1 VSSRFL
7 PRSFTLV
14 AATFFSVT
22 LLAASV
28 AITPLTPVVNTGAD
42 RRFTAAVTGSTNGAV
57 QWKVN
62 GLSGGNST
70 LGTID
75 TTGTYRAP
83 ATPPASFVVTVSATS
98 VADPAAVASTTVT
111 VAWRAPSIASI
122 TPNPVPLGPVTLTVT
137 GTKFVSG
144 ARVLANGTAIPTTYV
159 SASSLTATGT
169 ATVAGTYNITVANP
183 GPASV
188 SPAFVLAVGTAAPP
202 PPTPPP
208 APDPLNITYGRFLD
222 QSSFG
227 PTPAS
232 MARLRQLGIP
242 AYLDEQFATP
252 ESPLPAVSTSTRDA
266 AINAVFANQLAGNDQ
281 LRQRVLYALSEVI
294 VISRNKNVNGDMI
307 VPWLQILSRNAF
319 GNYRTLLGEITLDSS
334 MGMYLD
340 MVNSAK
346 PGLSGGANENY
357 PRELMQLF
365 SIGLVQLNADGSTK
379 VDALGKPI
387 PTYTQ
392 TDVAQLARAFTGWT
406 YPLASGAAAT
416 GQRGSYYPGTMVPVA
431 SYHDVTAKTFL
442 GKSIP
447 ANQSPKQDVDAA
459 LDILFQHPNLGPFVA
474 TRLIRALVTSNPSP
488 QYVQR
493 VATKFD
499 NNGLGVRGD
508 LTAVVRAILLDA
520 EARNDAPPA
529 TFGRLRT
536 PVQET
541 IAMSRALGV
550 PLGAASQI
558 NYLFA
563 GMGEDELG
571 APSVFGHYSPMF
583 RIPRTSL
590 FGPEFQIYT
599 ATEAINR
606 ANFLYTLWF
615 GSGGTLHPSLASYAA
630 IAADPVALTTA
641 VNNALLYGRMAPATR
656 TAIQQSLPLMY
667 DNQQRVLS
675 ALYLTVTSGE
685 FLVQH

>member
-1 VSSRFL
+1 L
-7 PRSFTLV
+7 PRLFILAAMLV
-14 AATFFSVT
+14 AMLCSSAS
-22 LLAASV
+22 LLAA
-28 AITPLTPVVNTGAD
+28 
-42 RRFTAAVTGSTNGAV
+42 TA
-57 QWKVN
+57 
-62 GLSGGNST
+62 
-70 LGTID
+70 
-75 TTGTYRAP
+75 
-83 ATPPASFVVTVSATS
+83 
-98 VADPAAVASTTVT
+98 TVT
-111 VAWRAPSIASI
+111 NI
-122 TPNPVPLGPVTLTVT
+122 TPNPLPVGTFTITVT

-144 ARVLANGTAIPTTYV
+144 ARVRWNDTSLATTFV
-159 SASSLTATGT
+159 SETTVRAVGNA
-169 ATVAGTYNITVANP
+169 AVAGKVNITVAN
-183 GPASV
+183 GGG
-188 SPAFVLAVGTAAPP
+188 SPISLPYKLSVGTTEPPPPPPPPP
-202 PPTPPP
+202 PPTPTPTPP
-208 APDPLNITYGRFLD
+208 PPPDPLAITYGRFLD
-222 QSSFG
+222 QASFG

-232 MARLRQLGIP
+232 MARVKQLGIP
-242 AYLDEQFATP
+242 AYIDEQLAMP
-252 ESPLPAVSTSTRDA
+252 ESPLPTLTTATRDA
-266 AINAVFANQLAGNDQ
+266 NINAFFANQLGGNDQ
-281 LRQRVLYALSEVI
+281 LRQRVLYALSEVV
-294 VISRNKNVNGDMI
+294 VISRNKNVNGDML

-319 GNYRTLLGEITLDSS
+319 GNYRTLLGDITLDAS

-365 SIGLVQLNADGSTK
+365 SIGLVQLNPDGSTK
-379 VDALGKPI
+379 VDAANKPI

-406 YPLASGAAAT
+406 YNNSTNAPTAT
-416 GQRGSYYPGTMVPVA
+416 GQRGSYYPGAMVPVA
-431 SYHDVTAKTFL
+431 SYHDTTAKTIL

-459 LDILFQHPNLGPFVA
+459 LDILFQHPNVGPFMA

-488 QYVQR
+488 QYIQR
-493 VATKFD
+493 IAAKFD
-499 NNGLGVRGD
+499 DNGLGVRGD
-508 LTAVVRAILLDA
+508 LGAVVKAILLDP
-520 EARNDAPPA
+520 EARNDTPPA

-550 PLGAASQI
+550 PLPAASQI

-571 APSVFGHYSPMF
+571 APSVFGHYSPSF
-583 RIPRTSL
+583 RIPKTTL

-599 ATEAINR
+599 ATESINR

-630 IAADPVALTTA
+630 VAADPVALTSA
-641 VNNALLYGRMAPATR
+641 VNNALLYTRMSATTR